1 MSIFAPL
8 CPTNPAGLTRRSNGW
23 EMSLSTGTVVVS
35 LQPSGPTT
43 TEQSALCKDITALLD
58 ASTLDNATF
67 NTLYDRILACFEERG
82 SSETDHGLANLALL
96 DAHTIRSYK
105 NAVFPIKRRHILRL
119 DKAGM
124 FVPLCTTNAFL
135 KYYSSKVDKMMFW
148 NEGDR
153 NDYFNAIVDTLVDFF
168 TPENGGMT

>member
-1 MSIFAPL
+1 MVASHLLKPKQTAIAAIL
-8 CPTNPAGLTRRSNGW
+8 SDMDAEIAALEAKLTKARSLG
-23 EMSLSTGTVVVS
+23 TGH
-35 LQPSGPTT
+35 
-43 TEQSALCKDITALLD
+43 D
-58 ASTLDNATF
+58 A
-67 NTLYDRILACFEERG
+67 
-82 SSETDHGLANLALL
+82 
-96 DAHTIRSYK
+96 K